1 VGRPLSEQGA
11 RRLRLALAAIL
22 AATLTGLIAVALLS
36 AGDDSGKP
44 AEAECIDAWNDDP
57 LARTLGVH
65 QSGAHGYLEAHVL
78 RLADDGGAPRP
89 RQQGRC
95 AVAFAAD
102 TLDPE
107 ARAAAQLQFKGTI
120 WRPVSDLPGVT
131 PERLLELQHI
141 AAEEPNANLAPTGTI
156 DSR

>member
-1 VGRPLSEQGA
+1 V
-11 RRLRLALAAIL
+11 
-22 AATLTGLIAVALLS
+22 TLTGLIVVVLLS
-36 AGDDSGKP
+36 AADDSGKP
-44 AEAECIDAWNDDP
+44 AEAECIEAWNDDP

-65 QSGAHGYLEAHVL
+65 QSSAHGYLEVHVL
-78 RLADDGGAPRP
+78 RLTDNGQDPAPG
-89 RQQGRC
+89 QAGRC

-107 ARAAAQLQFKGTI
+107 ARAAAQLQFKGTV
-120 WRPVSDLPGVT
+120 WRPVSDLPGVAS
-131 PERLLELQHI
+131 ERLLELQHT

>member
-1 VGRPLSEQGA
+1 V
-11 RRLRLALAAIL
+11 
-22 AATLTGLIAVALLS
+22 VLLS
-36 AGDDSGKP
+36 AGDDSEKP

-65 QSGAHGYLEAHVL
+65 QSGAHGYLEVHVF
-78 RLADDGGAPRP
+78 RLADNGQDPAPG
-89 RQQGRC
+89 QGGRC

-107 ARAAAQLQFKGTI
+107 ARSAAQLQFKGMV

-131 PERLLELQHI
+131 SDRLLELQHI
-141 AAEEPNANLAPTGTI
+141 AAEDPNANLAPTGTI